1 MFKTEILVWDSRQGT
16 RDNISLHWLDGGQSG
31 VYSPLAEKDIQA
43 HSS

>member
-31 VYSPLAEKDIQA
+31 VYSALTKKDSEAQK
-43 HSS
+43 S